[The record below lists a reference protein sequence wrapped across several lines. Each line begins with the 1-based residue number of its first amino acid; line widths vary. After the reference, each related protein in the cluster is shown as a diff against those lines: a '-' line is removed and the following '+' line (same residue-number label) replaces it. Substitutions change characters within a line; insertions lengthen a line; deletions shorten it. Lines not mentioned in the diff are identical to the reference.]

1 MLRRFINT
9 VINFQSYIF
18 LFVFAFSACRVGKE
32 FKRPEVKLP
41 ENFSQQV
48 AGDSTS
54 IADLEWKKFFNDPGL
69 QLLIEQGIN
78 YNYDLMLAV
87 KRLEISQQQVKQAK
101 LGQLPEVDFFIA
113 GQYNHPS
120 KNSINGKSANSILGK
135 SHIEN
140 YVTAVNLSWEVDI
153 WGKIRG
159 QKEATLASYLESYE
173 GRKAVQTQLVSN
185 IAQGYFNL
193 LMLDKQLEIAK
204 KNLVLR
210 DSFLVTTRLLRDAGV
225 VNTLAVQQAE
235 SQRQTTAILV
245 PELEQNI
252 ALQEY
257 ALQVL
262 TGQLPTKLS
271 RQTVLNKLA
280 LTDDLSAGL
289 PAALLSRR
297 PDVRAKEMSLVAA
310 NAQVGIAKANM
321 FPALNITAGAGLESF
336 QSSNWFSI
344 PNSLFG
350 LAAGSIAQPIFRRRA
365 LKTEFE
371 IAKLHREE
379 AVIEFRQSV
388 LQATSEVESS
398 LVQIEKL
405 REQEQIAS
413 DQVDTLQRAIVNAQ
427 MLFKSD
433 MANYLEVL
441 NAQGSA
447 LLAELNLASVQRQQ
461 LSAKV
466 ELYRSLGGG
475 WK

>member
-1 MLRRFINT
+1 MIRRLINTFINS
-9 VINFQSYIF
+9 QSYIF
-18 LFVFAFSACRVGKE
+18 LLVFVVSACRVGQQ

-41 ENFSQQV
+41 ESFSQQV
-48 AGDSTS
+48 AGDTISV
-54 IADLEWKKFFNDPGL
+54 ADLEWKKFFNDPGL
-69 QLLIEQGIN
+69 QQLIERGVS

-101 LGQLPEVDFFIA
+101 LGQFPELDLLIA

-120 KNSINGKSANSILGK
+120 KNSLNGKSANSFLGM

-140 YVTAVNLSWEVDI
+140 YLTMVNLSWEVDV
-153 WGKIRG
+153 WGRIRG
-159 QKEATLASYLESYE
+159 QKEAALAAYLESYE
-173 GRKAVQTQLVSN
+173 ARKAVQTELVSS

-210 DSFLVTTRLLRDAGV
+210 DSFLVSTRLLRDAGV

-235 SQRQTTAILV
+235 SQRQTTALLV

-252 ALQEY
+252 AIQEN

-262 TGQLPTKLS
+262 TGQLPGKLY
-271 RQTVLNKLA
+271 RQGALQNLA
-280 LTDDLSAGL
+280 FTNDLSAGM

-310 NAQVGIAKANM
+310 NAQVGVAKANM

-388 LQATSEVESS
+388 LQATSEVENA

-405 REQEQIAS
+405 KEQEQIAS

-427 MLFKSD
+427 MLFRSD

>member
-1 MLRRFINT
+1 MIRRLLNI
-9 VINFQSYIF
+9 IIHSQSY
-18 LFVFAFSACRVGKE
+18 LFILVLGISACRVGKD
-32 FKRPEVKLP
+32 FQKPEVQLP
-41 ENFSQQV
+41 ATFSQQTK
-48 AGDSTS
+48 GDTSS
-54 IADLEWKKFFNDPGL
+54 IADLEWKKFFNDPRL
-69 QLLIEQGIN
+69 QQLIEQGIN
-78 YNYDLMLAV
+78 YNYDLMLAL
-87 KRLEISQQQVKQAK
+87 KRLEISQQQLRQAK
-101 LGQLPEVDFFIA
+101 LGQLPELDLLIG

-120 KNSINGKSANSILGK
+120 KNSLNGKSANSFLGK

-140 YVTAVNLSWEVDI
+140 YLAVVNLSWEVDI
-153 WGKIRG
+153 WGKIRR
-159 QKEATLASYLESYE
+159 QKEAALASYLESYE
-173 GRKAVQTQLVSN
+173 ARKAVQTQLVSS

-193 LMLDKQLEIAK
+193 LMLDKQLEVAK
-204 KNLVLR
+204 RNLVLR

-235 SQRQTTAILV
+235 SQRQTTALLI

-257 ALQVL
+257 ELQL
-262 TGQLPTKLS
+262 ITGQLPAKLD
-271 RQTVLNKLA
+271 RQSVLNSLA
-280 LTDDLSAGL
+280 VVDDLSAGL

-310 NAQVGIAKANM
+310 NAEVGIAKANM

-350 LAAGSIAQPIFRRRA
+350 LAAGSIAQPIFRRGA
-365 LKTEFE
+365 LKAEFE
-371 IAKLHREE
+371 IAKLNREQ

-388 LQATSEVESS
+388 LQATTEVESA

-427 MLFKSD
+427 MLFRSD

-441 NAQGSA
+441 NAQASA

-461 LSAKV
+461 LTAKV

-475 WK
+475 WR